1 MEVILDTNALSA
13 LLDGDPAI
21 RGVLEQAG
29 MIYLSPVVLGK
40 YRFGILAS
48 RYRSQYE
55 QELARMEMEVPALPL
70 DEVTASHYAE
80 IRQELKSAGSP
91 IPWHDPGSLPS
102 AASTCCRSFPVMHTS
117 IRSRA
122 SPASGGKQSALKKP
136 FGEQGSW

>member
-13 LLDGDPAI
+13 LLDGEPSI

-29 MIYLSPVVLGK
+29 MIYLSPIVLGE

-48 RYRSQYE
+48 RHRSQYE

-91 IPWHDPGSLPS
+91 IPWHDLWIAAQSRQHLLP
-102 AASTCCRSFPVMHTS
+102 
-117 IRSRA
+117 ILSRDA
-122 SPASGGKQSALKKP
+122 HFDQVEGITRIG
-136 FGEQGSW
+136 W

>member
-55 QELARMEMEVPALPL
+55 QELAQMEMEVPALPL

-80 IRQELKSAGSP
+80 IRQELISAGSP
-91 IPWHDPGSLPS
+91 IPWHDLWIAAQCRQHLLP
-102 AASTCCRSFPVMHTS
+102 
-117 IRSRA
+117 ILSRDA
-122 SPASGGKQSALKKP
+122 HFDQVKGITRIG
-136 FGEQGSW
+136 W